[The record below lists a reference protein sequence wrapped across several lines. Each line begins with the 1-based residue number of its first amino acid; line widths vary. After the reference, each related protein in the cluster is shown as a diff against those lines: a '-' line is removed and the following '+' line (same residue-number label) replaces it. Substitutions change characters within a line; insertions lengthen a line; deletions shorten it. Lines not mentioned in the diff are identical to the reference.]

1 MRSGSRYL
9 AGLWLLLLCPGGLWQ
24 VPAAA
29 ADSPDPFA
37 VLQTR
42 FTNEQQALLK
52 KYCLECHSTADK
64 QGELDLARFQSVT
77 DIRHDVAPW
86 QRVVEML
93 RDGEMPP
100 AEAEPQPTPTEL
112 KSLRQWVQSV
122 LDAEAQAN
130 AGDPGPVVL
139 RRLNNAEFT
148 YTIQDLTGIPL
159 QPAREFPVDSAAGE
173 GFTNVGN
180 SLVMSPS
187 LVQKYFE
194 AAKQIAS
201 HAVLLPD
208 GIEFSEQTSRRDRT
222 NAKLAAIRE
231 FYARYSQSRG
241 ATAVNLQGIRF
252 ETNGGGRLPVEAY
265 LRATLKEKAAL
276 QSGEKSLAAVAQA
289 YGLNE
294 KYLTLLWQAL
304 NDTTPSGVLDQIRTV
319 WRTASP
325 EDVPRLAK
333 MIEEWQHALW
343 RFTTVGHIGKKGG
356 PQAWQVP
363 VQPVTTRQE
372 LRFKMPPA
380 KAGEDLTLYLATSTA
395 GDGNQ
400 GDYALW
406 QNPRLIIP
414 GQPELPLKDVRQFT
428 SYLQAYRQRLL
439 DKTAVCLNAALEA
452 EAATEAID
460 LQKLAQKHEVEP
472 AILAAWFAC
481 LGLDGRK
488 PTIEDYITQ
497 QAEQIQNYDFVKG
510 WVGQHALSVV
520 SNASDQSVRI
530 PGELLPHHV
539 AVHPTPQRR
548 VIIGWK
554 SPLTGS
560 VNVTGAVRRAHIG
573 CGNGVDWRLEL
584 WRGTTR
590 QMLAAGTAAG
600 KQASPV
606 KLEAPLQVR
615 SGDFLLLGI
624 GPRDGNHSCDLTD
637 VDLTISPA
645 EPGKAGW
652 NLAREISA
660 DILEGNPHADQQG
673 HQGVWHFFSEPDAP
687 VSRVAVPA
695 GSLLAR
701 WQTAT
706 ESDQRKQL
714 AEELQQLLTAGPGQL
729 PGDAPDRKLY
739 QQLTSFSS
747 PAFQALRNQ
756 YQAGQKTG
764 DDLPVENTYGL
775 DPRLFGKHPAGTK
788 LEPTTLCVQAPHV
801 LQVKLPADLV
811 AGAEFAAT
819 GTLHA
824 TTSGQGTVQLKVST
838 EQPESLTKLHA
849 GAFESGGRKATWSD
863 GEKPVIP
870 ISPVVVSEQ
879 SQVKERVLAQFDAFR
894 NLFPSALCYTRI
906 VPVDEVV
913 TLTLYYREDE
923 HLQRLMLNEQ
933 ETAELNRLWDELHFI
948 SRSPLKQVDAYEQ
961 LWQFA
966 TQDADPSAFT
976 PMREGIMQR
985 ADAFRKRLQQTEPVH
1000 LQAVLDFADRAWRRP
1015 LSSAEQSELKTLY
1028 ARMRQQK
1035 LSHTEAIQMLLARVL
1050 VSPVFLYRTEAAP
1063 SGTRPAPIS
1072 DRELASR
1079 LSYFLWSSLPD
1090 QQLRTLAEQGKL
1102 SDPAVLKQQVQ
1113 RMLQDPKI
1121 RRMAIEFGCQWLHV
1135 RNFDQFDEKSQRHF
1149 PEFTDLRSDMY
1160 AEVIHFFTDL
1170 LQQDRSILSILDADY
1185 VWANQRLAKFYGLP
1199 DITGQEWQRVAGA
1212 KQHSRGGILAMGA
1225 TLAKQSGASRTSPI
1239 LRGNWVSEF
1248 LLGEKLPRPP
1258 KNVPVLPEEVPANLT
1273 ERQLIEQHSADPAC
1287 AKCHQRIDGFG
1298 FTLEQFDG
1306 IGRLRNKDAGGH
1318 AIDDAAVLPDGTKV
1332 KGIAGLRNYLLN
1344 ERRDDFLRAFNRR
1357 LLGYALGRSVQ
1368 LSDEPLLEQLTKQLA
1383 NEDYRITTAIQTIV
1397 LSPQFRMIR
1406 GAEQQSLSSLRGD

>member
-1 MRSGSRYL
+1 MRSGSWCL
-9 AGLWLLLLCPGGLWQ
+9 TGLWLMLLSMSGLLP
-24 VPAAA
+24 VSVSAAE
-29 ADSPDPFA
+29 SQNPFT
-37 VLQTR
+37 VLQSH
-42 FTNEQQALLK
+42 FVNEQQALLK
-52 KYCLECHSTADK
+52 KYCLDCHSAADK
-64 QGELDLARFQSVT
+64 QGELDLERFHSVT
-77 DIRHDVAPW
+77 DIRRDVVPW
-86 QRVVEML
+86 QRVLEML

-100 AEAEPQPTPTEL
+100 ADAEPQPTQAEL

-122 LDAEAQAN
+122 LDAEAHAN

-139 RRLNNAEFT
+139 RRLNNAEYT
-148 YTIQDLTGIPL
+148 YTIQDLTGVPL
-159 QPAREFPVDSAAGE
+159 EPAQEFPVDSAAGE

-187 LVQKYFE
+187 LVQKYLE
-194 AAKQIAS
+194 AAKRTAR

-208 GIEFSEQTSRRDRT
+208 GIEFSEKTSRRDWT
-222 NAKLAAIRE
+222 NEKLAAIRA
-231 FYARYSQSRG
+231 FYARYSESKG

-265 LRATLKEKAAL
+265 LRATLKEKTAL
-276 QSGEKSLAAVAQA
+276 QSGKQSLPAVAQA

-304 NDTTPSGVLDQIRTV
+304 TDTAPSGVLDQIRAV

-325 EDVPRLAK
+325 EDVPRLAE
-333 MIEEWQHALW
+333 MIEQWQHALW

-356 PQAWQVP
+356 PEAWQVP

-372 LRFKMPPA
+372 LRFKLPSA
-380 KAGEDLTLYLATSTA
+380 QEGADLTLYLATSTA
-395 GDGNQ
+395 GDGNE

-406 QNPRLIIP
+406 QNPRFIIP
-414 GQPELPLKDVRQFT
+414 GQPELPLKEVQQFT
-428 SYLQAYRQRLL
+428 SFLHAYRQRLL
-439 DKTAVCLNAALEA
+439 DNTAACLNAALEA
-452 EAATEAID
+452 ESATESID
-460 LQKLAQKHEVEP
+460 LNKLAQKHQLEP
-472 AILAAWFAC
+472 AVLSAWFAC

-488 PTIEDYITQ
+488 PTIEGYITQ
-497 QAEQIQNYDFVKG
+497 QAGQIQNYDFVKG
-510 WVGQHALSVV
+510 WVGQHALSVLAN
-520 SNASDQSVRI
+520 SSDQNVRI

-554 SPLTGS
+554 SPLTGT
-560 VNVTGAVRRAHIG
+560 VNVSGVVRRAHIG
-573 CGNGVDWRLEL
+573 CGNGVNWRLEL
-584 WRGTTR
+584 WRGSTR
-590 QMLAAGTAAG
+590 QLLASGTAAS

-606 KLEAPLQVR
+606 KLETPLQVR
-615 SGDFLLLGI
+615 SGDFLLLGV

-637 VDLTISPA
+637 VDMTISPTA
-645 EPGKAGW
+645 PGRSDW
-652 NLAREISA
+652 NLAREISD
-660 DILEGNPHADQQG
+660 DILAGNPHADQQG
-673 HQGVWHFFSEPDAP
+673 NPEVWHFFSEPDAP
-687 VSRVAVPA
+687 VSRVDVPS

-706 ESDQRKQL
+706 QPETRKQL
-714 AEELQQLLTAGPGQL
+714 AAELQQLLTGGPDQL
-729 PGDAPDRKLY
+729 PKDSPDRKLY
-739 QQLTSFSS
+739 QQFTSFSS
-747 PAFQALRNQ
+747 PAFQQLRKQ
-756 YQAGQKTG
+756 YQAGQQPG
-764 DDLPVENTYGL
+764 SQLPEDNTYGL
-775 DPRLFGKHPAGTK
+775 NPQRFGKHPSGTQ
-788 LEPTTLCVQAPHV
+788 LDPTDLCVQAPAV
-801 LQVKLPADLV
+801 IEIKLPAGLM

-824 TTSGQGTVQLKVST
+824 PTSGQGTVQLKVST
-838 EQPESLTKLHA
+838 EKPESLTKLHA
-849 GAFESGGRKATWSD
+849 GAFKSGGRKATWSD
-863 GEKPVIP
+863 GEQPVIP
-870 ISPVVVSEQ
+870 ISPVVISEN
-879 SQVKERVLAQFDAFR
+879 SRVKAQVLAQFDAFR

-913 TLTLYYREDE
+913 TLTLYYREDD
-923 HLQRLMLNEQ
+923 HLQQLMLNEE

-948 SRSPLKQVDAYEQ
+948 SRSPLRQVDAYEQ

-976 PMREGIMQR
+976 PMREGIMKR
-985 ADAFRKRLQQTEPVH
+985 AEAFRQRLLEVEPKH
-1000 LQAVLDFADRAWRRP
+1000 IQAVLELADRAWRRP
-1015 LSSAEQSELKTLY
+1015 LSSAEQTEFKTLY
-1028 ARMRQQK
+1028 AQLRQQE
-1035 LSHTEAIQMLLARVL
+1035 LGHEEAIQLLLARVL
-1050 VSPVFLYRTEAAP
+1050 VSPVFLYRTEDAP
-1063 SGTRPAPIS
+1063 PGNRPAQVT

-1090 QQLRTLAEQGKL
+1090 QELRTLAEQGKL
-1102 SDPAVLKQQVQ
+1102 SNPEILKQQVQ

-1149 PEFTDLRSDMY
+1149 PEFTELRSDMY

-1170 LQQDRSILSILDADY
+1170 LQKNRSILAILDADY
-1185 VWANQRLAKFYGLP
+1185 VWVNQRLAKFYGLP
-1199 DITGQEWQRVAGA
+1199 DMTDQEWHRVTGV
-1212 KQHSRGGILAMGA
+1212 KQHARGGILAMGA
-1225 TLAKQSGASRTSPI
+1225 TLAKQAGASRTSPI

-1318 AIDDAAVLPDGTKV
+1318 AIDDAAVLPDGTQV
-1332 KGIAGLRNYLLN
+1332 KGVTGLRNYLLN
-1344 ERRDDFLRAFNRR
+1344 ERRADFLRAFNRR

-1368 LSDEPLLEQLTKQLA
+1368 LSDKPLLDQLEKKLET
-1383 NEDYRITTAIQTIV
+1383 NNYRIATAIQEIV

-1406 GAEQQSLSSLRGD
+1406 GAEQQNLSSLHGD